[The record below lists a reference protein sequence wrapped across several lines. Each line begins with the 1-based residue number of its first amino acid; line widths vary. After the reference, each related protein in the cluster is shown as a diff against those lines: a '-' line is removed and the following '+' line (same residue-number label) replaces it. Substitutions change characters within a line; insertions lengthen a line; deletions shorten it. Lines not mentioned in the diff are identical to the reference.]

1 MKNAFREI
9 VEDCPVIATVKD
21 IQSMEKSFESDS
33 QIIFILFGDICSIA
47 SIVDRVK
54 RQGRTAMVHLDLVSG
69 FDGRETAVD
78 YIKNMTRADG
88 IISTKTTQINR
99 AKELGLYAVH
109 RFFVL
114 DSRSLENIRK
124 QSAATKPDC
133 IEILPGIMPKIIT
146 RVTKAQRIPV
156 IAGGMIDDKEDVML
170 ALKAGATAI
179 STTKQE
185 LLSMAFLIFLNL
197 EAIF

>member
-9 VEDCPVIATVKD
+9 IEDCPVIATVKD
-21 IQSMEKSFESDS
+21 EQSMEKSFESDS

-47 SIVDRVK
+47 SIVDKVK
-54 RQGRTAMVHLDLVSG
+54 EQGRIAMVHLDLVSG
-69 FDGRETAVD
+69 FDGREVAVD

-88 IISTKTTQINR
+88 IISTKTAQINR

-170 ALKAGATAI
+170 ALKAGAAAI
-179 STTKQE
+179 STTNQE
-185 LLSMAFLIFLNL
+185 LWFV
-197 EAIF
+197 

>member
-1 MKNAFREI
+1 MKNVFREI

-69 FDGRETAVD
+69 FDGREIAVD
-78 YIKNMTRADG
+78 YIKNMTGADG
-88 IISTKTTQINR
+88 IISTKTAQINR

-124 QSAATKPDC
+124 QSAVTKPDC

-156 IAGGMIDDKEDVML
+156 IAGGLIDDKEDVML

-185 LLSMAFLIFLNL
+185 LWFI
-197 EAIF
+197 

>member
-1 MKNAFREI
+1 MKNAFREMI
-9 VEDCPVIATVKD
+9 EDCPVIATVKD
-21 IQSMEKSFESDS
+21 EQSMEKSFESDS
-33 QIIFILFGDICSIA
+33 QIIFILFGDICNIA

-54 RQGRTAMVHLDLVSG
+54 AQKRTAMVHLDLVSG
-69 FDGRETAVD
+69 FDGREIAVD
-78 YIKNMTRADG
+78 YFKNMTKADG
-88 IISTKTTQINR
+88 IISTKTAQINR

-170 ALKAGATAI
+170 ALKAGAAAI

-185 LLSMAFLIFLNL
+185 LWFV
-197 EAIF
+197 